1 MVCSMN
7 TDDKHLNRIN
17 TKQLTIFDV
26 VPECATAPGDFEFE
40 PIEPADAPESA
51 EEIFPN
57 LNTLE
62 INLIL
67 QLAANFKRLPAT
79 ESAPHS

>member
-1 MVCSMN
+1 MN
-7 TDDKHLNRIN
+7 TDDKTLNRIN

-26 VPECATAPGDFEFE
+26 VPECAAAPGNFEFE
-40 PIEPADAPESA
+40 PIEPADAA
-51 EEIFPN
+51 AQGEEIFPKF
-57 LNTLE
+57 NTLE

-79 ESAPHS
+79 ESVPHS